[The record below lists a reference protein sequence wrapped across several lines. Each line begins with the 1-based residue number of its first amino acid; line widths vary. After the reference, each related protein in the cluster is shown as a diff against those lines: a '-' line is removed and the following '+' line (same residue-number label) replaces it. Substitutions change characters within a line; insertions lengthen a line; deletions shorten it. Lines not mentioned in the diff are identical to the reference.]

1 MPLIPNRNTPG
12 IIPYIL
18 GVLWT
23 LLAGMTL
30 VAWSIDLMGLYTSV
44 LNLGIASAVASLN
57 MADRYARTRDSG
69 WLHLSIPFAL
79 MFVVALFGYTNYLL
93 TFVAQLAVAFLN
105 FLTYHDAQS

>member
-1 MPLIPNRNTPG
+1 
-12 IIPYIL
+12 
-18 GVLWT
+18 
-23 LLAGMTL
+23 
-30 VAWSIDLMGLYTSV
+30 
-44 LNLGIASAVASLN
+44 